1 MSDFTVIS
9 DLAICCDCAALAHG
23 FSAHER
29 GLPYPQS
36 VLDAPARVANDNHV
50 APHQVEVIVI
60 SAHEHEPHFSWS
72 RCDLCLTSLGGD
84 RFDAEI
90 LITTRELISAGF

>member
-29 GLPYPQS
+29 GIPYPRAA
-36 VLDAPARVANDNHV
+36 LGATARVAADNHV
-50 APHQVEVIVI
+50 TPDCITVIVI
-60 SAHEHEPHFSWS
+60 GAHDSDAAYFSWS
-72 RCDLCLTSLGGD
+72 RCDLCLSSPGGD

-90 LITTRELISAGF
+90 LISA